1 RPAAQGPRAGGG
13 VTSRAL
19 STCNRRNPAPRASS
33 ACRCFGLRGR
43 RLMVERLAHARRHA
57 LLAQRFFV
65 FLAQKGI
72 LQPIRNGSTALG
84 HVDGALVGIFLAR
97 HPRLVF
103 AMVVGTV
110 PADQTQRLFAGAEMR
125 VEPVAAIGRGGD
137 EADRLVILAINLIAL
152 ALLPRPHPRRP

>member
-1 RPAAQGPRAGGG
+1 MRWPRRCLTSGSGS
-13 VTSRAL
+13 TCRSRAARW
-19 STCNRRNPAPRASS
+19 RRSDIARSLDLQPEKSRASS

-72 LQPIRNGSTALG
+72 LQPIRNGGAALG

-97 HPRLVF
+97 HPRLVL

-110 PADQTQRLFAGAEMR
+110 PAD
-125 VEPVAAIGRGGD
+125 
-137 EADRLVILAINLIAL
+137 
-152 ALLPRPHPRRP
+152 